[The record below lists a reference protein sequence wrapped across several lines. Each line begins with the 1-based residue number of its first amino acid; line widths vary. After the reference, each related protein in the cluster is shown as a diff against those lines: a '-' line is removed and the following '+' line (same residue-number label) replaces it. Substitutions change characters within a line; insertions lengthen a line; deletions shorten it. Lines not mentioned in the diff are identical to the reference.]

1 LWLIKHW
8 FSASAFV
15 VKIATFAKP
24 QNVIAN
30 FKMTH
35 YTTENYRIEIYDD
48 RIFTEGSAD
57 NVTQYDFVYFDKSE
71 YHFPSVYGIKI
82 FQDDTLLNSAVIG
95 SIGGGT
101 VIHDTSTII
110 ENDRLLVCCSDTIFC
125 LSIPNLTFLWRT
137 QADQAT
143 CFEIYKYQDSYI
155 IHGEL
160 EITRL
165 DKDGKILWQQSGADI
180 FTTLDGKDNF
190 VITDTYIL
198 AIDWEN
204 RKYKFDF
211 NGQSIL

>member
-1 LWLIKHW
+1 
-8 FSASAFV
+8 
-15 VKIATFAKP
+15 
-24 QNVIAN
+24 
-30 FKMTH
+30 MTH

-48 RIFTEGSAD
+48 RTFTEGSAD

-82 FQDDTLLNSAVIG
+82 FQDDILLKSAAIG

-125 LSIPNLTFLWRT
+125 LSIPNLTLLWRT

-155 IHGEL
+155 IHGEI

-165 DKDGKILWQQSGADI
+165 DKDGKIHWQQSGADI

-198 AIDWEN
+198 ATDWEN

>member
-1 LWLIKHW
+1 
-8 FSASAFV
+8 
-15 VKIATFAKP
+15 
-24 QNVIAN
+24 
-30 FKMTH
+30 MTH

-48 RIFTEGSAD
+48 RTFTEGSAD

-82 FQDDTLLNSAVIG
+82 FQDDILLKSAAIG

-125 LSIPNLTFLWRT
+125 LSIPNLTLLWRT

-155 IHGEL
+155 IHGEI

-180 FTTLDGKDNF
+180 FTTISGRQDFELTEDFIMAKDF
-190 VITDTYIL
+190 
-198 AIDWEN
+198 EN
-204 RKYKFDF
+204 RIYKFDY
-211 NGQSIL
+211 NGRNLTDLAQFF